1 MSGSWATYDLPNLDS
16 QNHRI
21 TSPCKNRY
29 NCIAWAAGSN
39 TQWWWPSRKG
49 FWPRGVPREATL
61 SAFLAAFATLG
72 YTECPDGALEAG
84 HEKVVLFA
92 LRDDGGD
99 LVPTHAARQ
108 LADGRW
114 TSKLGRLEDIEHTN
128 VEDVNGPIYGVP
140 VRFMRRAVSY

>member
-1 MSGSWATYDLPNLDS
+1 MSGSWATYQLPNLDS

-21 TSPCKNRY
+21 T
-29 NCIAWAAGSN
+29 
-39 TQWWWPSRKG
+39 
-49 FWPRGVPREATL
+49 
-61 SAFLAAFATLG
+61 TLG

-114 TSKLGRLEDIEHTN
+114 TSKLGPLEDIEHTN